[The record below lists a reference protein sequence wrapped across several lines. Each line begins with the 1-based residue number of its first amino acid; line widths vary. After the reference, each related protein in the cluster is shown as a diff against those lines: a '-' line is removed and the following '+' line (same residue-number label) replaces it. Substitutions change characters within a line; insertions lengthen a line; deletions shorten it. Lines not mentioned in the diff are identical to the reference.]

1 MVTIHTGNCPTQC
14 RLALRPMFEDRKRLF
29 VDLLGWQVPVVAG
42 DYEIDRFD
50 DNRAI
55 YLVDSDESDPH
66 LGSMRLLPTEHPHI
80 LDTLFPGLCDGF
92 VPRGPAIYEITRLC
106 LPTRLGATR
115 RLEVRNRLISAMVD
129 HALASGIET
138 LTGVVEL
145 NFLNQILDMGWN
157 CRPLGSPQRSDGRL
171 LAAFRIDLD
180 ADTRAQLEATGIYVA
195 DGLAATFAAA
205 A

>member
-1 MVTIHTGNCPTQC
+1 MITVHRGNCPTQC

-50 DNRAI
+50 DVRAV
-55 YLVDSDESDPH
+55 YLVDSDEGDPH

-106 LPTRLGATR
+106 LPTRLGAAR
-115 RLEVRNRLISAMVD
+115 RLEARNRLISAMID
-129 HALASGIET
+129 RALATGLEA
-138 LTGVVEL
+138 LTGVVEM
-145 NFLNQILDMGWN
+145 NFLNQILDMGWD
-157 CRPLGSPQRSDGRL
+157 CRPLGAPQRSDGRL

-180 ADTRAQLEATGIYVA
+180 ADTPARLETTGIYVA
-195 DGLAATFAAA
+195 NALAATFAAA

>member
-1 MVTIHTGNCPTQC
+1 MVRVYRNHCPTQC

-42 DYEIDRFD
+42 EYEIDRFD
-50 DNRAI
+50 DVHAI
-55 YLVDSDESDPH
+55 YLVDSDHDDPH
-66 LGSMRLLPTEHPHI
+66 LGSMRLLPTERPHI

-92 VPRGPAIYEITRLC
+92 VPRGPEIREITRLC
-106 LPTRLGATR
+106 LPTRLGAER

-129 HALASGIET
+129 HALATGIDT

-145 NFLNQILDMGWN
+145 NFLNQILDMGWT
-157 CRPLGSPQRSDGRL
+157 CHPLGPPMRSDGRL

-180 ADTRAQLEATGIYVA
+180 AQTPAALQASDIYRPNTLDA
-195 DGLAATFAAA
+195 PQAAA